1 MDQSTG
7 EPCGLPMG
15 PDGGVRAVRL
25 LPWITDAGKPCYL
38 VSDAS
43 GPGGG
48 RHSVMAKVADNLERM
63 QLGHA
68 AALVERADDMIADH
82 KADKRELRFLANQ
95 LRTSL
100 REVTRIADSRG
111 ARLATEEGPG
121 DDEPGEG
128 EVCDQGPDC
137 GVCADEGG

>member
-1 MDQSTG
+1 M
-7 EPCGLPMG
+7 
-15 PDGGVRAVRL
+15 
-25 LPWITDAGKPCYL
+25 
-38 VSDAS
+38 SDAS
-43 GPGGG
+43 GPGDG

-111 ARLATEEGPG
+111 ARLATEDAS
-121 DDEPGEG
+121 DDEEPGEG
-128 EVCDQGPDC
+128 EACEEGPDC
-137 GVCADEGG
+137 GVCAEERG

>member
-1 MDQSTG
+1 M
-7 EPCGLPMG
+7 
-15 PDGGVRAVRL
+15 
-25 LPWITDAGKPCYL
+25 
-38 VSDAS
+38 SDAS

>member
-1 MDQSTG
+1 M
-7 EPCGLPMG
+7 
-15 PDGGVRAVRL
+15 RL
-25 LPWITDAGKPCYL
+25 LPWSTDAGKPCYL

-43 GPGGG
+43 GPGDG
-48 RHSVMAKVADNLERM
+48 RHGVMARVADNLERM

-68 AALVERADDMIADH
+68 SALVERADDMIADH

-111 ARLATEEGPG
+111 ARLATGEGSG
-121 DDEPGEG
+121 DEDLG

-137 GVCADEGG
+137 GVCAEEGG